1 MNLFKRLS
9 TTITSNFDWAISQI
23 ENHEQLIQTA
33 IKDVQS
39 SATKA
44 RLQLV
49 RVNEDGKKMAAR
61 ISSLQQEITSWESRA
76 REHAKDDRATA
87 LECLKRK
94 QKAEAALTS
103 LVEQHREH
111 QTIEAR
117 LNADLGRIAD
127 QLEALKRK
135 KNTYAARQLRAH
147 AVNLTASEDLLAIS
161 EVTDIFDRW
170 DMKIAECETLITPL
184 DTFAENFANQEQA
197 AALEAELN
205 ALIATETK

>member
-33 IKDVQS
+33 IKDMQS

-44 RLQLV
+44 RLQLT
-49 RVNEDGKKMAAR
+49 RVNEDGKRMAAR
-61 ISSLQQEITSWESRA
+61 IASLQQEIVSWESRA
-76 REHAKDDRATA
+76 RQHAQDDRATA

-94 QKAEAALTS
+94 QKAEAALQS
-103 LVEQHREH
+103 LAEQHREH

-135 KNTYAARQLRAH
+135 KNTYAARQIRAH

-170 DMKIAECETLITPL
+170 DMKIAECETLITPV

-205 ALIATETK
+205 ALIATEDK